1 VQQGRSEE
9 ALMEMPKARALIVI
23 PRQLARIG
31 YVYAAAGKR
40 DEAIKILKEVEGQ
53 TSERYDLGAYIAA
66 IYAALG
72 NKDQAFAW
80 LEKACDQRERGVYDL
95 KVSPRWDTLR
105 SDSRFTALLWRMKL
119 AW

>member
-1 VQQGRSEE
+1 LVET
-9 ALMEMPKARALIVI
+9 

-40 DEAIKILKEVEGQ
+40 GEAIKILKEVKGQ

-80 LEKACDQRERGVYDL
+80 LDKACNEREKGLFDL

-105 SDSRFTALLWRMKL
+105 SDPRFTALLWRMKL
-119 AW
+119 TS